1 MAKRFEAG
9 ESEYQTDHK
18 WWELV
23 EEAEAAVL
31 QGASSTPSTTETLG
45 GDEQEDAGDDVLG
58 GSPDSVPTAE
68 TEQEEDQTSEPERI
82 RLASLSRQYTDD
94 LTGQRYDV
102 VAYSVREDDP
112 AISELQCPWAITR
125 TTAGPWEF
133 FVHLPASAFSS
144 ITLTPLDA
152 LLAQLAWVIADFE
165 RGQGS
170 DWTFGAILTSLRE
183 KYAVTSK
190 LSPQDLVSDA
200 AAQLVDIAR
209 SIVGRIS
216 VEDALSFF
224 DELSPSRQ
232 ESIRV
237 AMASRSV
244 PNPHAAIGDGR
255 FLQYAAPGIISEF
268 VLSNPVMFFDGSYWD
283 EAYSAIDYGS
293 TVATDEAKARLIDH
307 YAGLLADVVWLAQ
320 QAPADLES
328 MGRERLMR
336 ASLATALL
344 QPTAT
349 IGDDE

>member
-1 MAKRFEAG
+1 
-9 ESEYQTDHK
+9 
-18 WWELV
+18 
-23 EEAEAAVL
+23 
-31 QGASSTPSTTETLG
+31 
-45 GDEQEDAGDDVLG
+45 
-58 GSPDSVPTAE
+58 
-68 TEQEEDQTSEPERI
+68 
-82 RLASLSRQYTDD
+82 
-94 LTGQRYDV
+94 
-102 VAYSVREDDP
+102 
-112 AISELQCPWAITR
+112 
-125 TTAGPWEF
+125 
-133 FVHLPASAFSS
+133 
-144 ITLTPLDA
+144 
-152 LLAQLAWVIADFE
+152 
-165 RGQGS
+165 
-170 DWTFGAILTSLRE
+170 
-183 KYAVTSK
+183 
-190 LSPQDLVSDA
+190 VSDA